1 MVNANVNRKII
12 ISLMVVLSLFFAA
25 CGDGIDYVGD
35 SYLPTSDVDVY
46 FSEDD
51 VIEDYQKMGYATA
64 EGDSAE
70 ELQERLIKKAR
81 ENGADGIVF
90 EGVDRVKT
98 GEITTV
104 DAEGTEHTQNT
115 RVLQVKAIF
124 IKYEKNL

>member
-1 MVNANVNRKII
+1 MVNASVNRKII

-64 EGDSAE
+64 EGDNAE

-104 DAEGTEHTQNT
+104 DAEGTEYTQNT